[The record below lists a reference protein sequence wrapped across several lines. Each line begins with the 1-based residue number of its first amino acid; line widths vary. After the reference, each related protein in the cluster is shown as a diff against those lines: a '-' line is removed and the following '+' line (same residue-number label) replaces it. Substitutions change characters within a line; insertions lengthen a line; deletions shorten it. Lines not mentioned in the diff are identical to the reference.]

1 MKNYPVGKE
10 LNEDIL
16 DFCEIRVCFI
26 FEDNVEDAICFDVSY
41 INMGESFQILILNS
55 GF

>member
-10 LNEDIL
+10 LKEDIL

-26 FEDNVEDAICFDVSY
+26 FEDAVEDVICF
-41 INMGESFQILILNS
+41 NMRYLNMIESFQD
-55 GF
+55 